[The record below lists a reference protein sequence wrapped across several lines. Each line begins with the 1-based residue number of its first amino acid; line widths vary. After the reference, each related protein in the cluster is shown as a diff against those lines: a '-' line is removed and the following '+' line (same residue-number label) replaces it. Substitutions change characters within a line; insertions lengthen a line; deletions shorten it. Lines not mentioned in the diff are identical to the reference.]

1 MLGVNLNNLKRYQK
15 KLFITNF
22 LKWIYFRYD
31 TNIADCFKTY
41 NLCSNYFFPIL
52 VILLLLY
59 KDEGHHILQR
69 FYDCTLDIK
78 RVTAPDTRYAHSF
91 YHPLRGE
98 FEKKVST
105 TDFGYLQSKLQSWF
119 KQKLQPRS

>member
-1 MLGVNLNNLKRYQK
+1 M
-15 KLFITNF
+15 
-22 LKWIYFRYD
+22 
-31 TNIADCFKTY
+31 
-41 NLCSNYFFPIL
+41 
-52 VILLLLY
+52 
-59 KDEGHHILQR
+59 
-69 FYDCTLDIK
+69 DIK

-119 KQKLQPRS
+119 KQKLQQRS

>member
-1 MLGVNLNNLKRYQK
+1 M
-15 KLFITNF
+15 I
-22 LKWIYFRYD
+22 I
-31 TNIADCFKTY
+31 
-41 NLCSNYFFPIL
+41 
-52 VILLLLY
+52 LLLY

-98 FEKKVST
+98 FEKKKFQQQILGIYDPSYNL
-105 TDFGYLQSKLQSWF
+105 GLS
-119 KQKLQPRS
+119 RSYNKDPE